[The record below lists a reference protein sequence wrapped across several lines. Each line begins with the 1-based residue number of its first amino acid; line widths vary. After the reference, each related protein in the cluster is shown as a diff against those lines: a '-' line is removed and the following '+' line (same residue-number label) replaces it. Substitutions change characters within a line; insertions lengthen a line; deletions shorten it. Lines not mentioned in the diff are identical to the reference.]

1 MKKANIVQLK
11 NVFLIVLLSSA
22 FIFMSSCSDDNDDV
36 PTPQHTLDSVFID
49 TLDVGYVIPAG
60 GRDFDMDTTN
70 HYVRFDLS
78 EGKVVPTG
86 DSASTNWDIGFNGP
100 YVFTGSDMI
109 LNSG

>member
-36 PTPQHTLDSVFID
+36 PTPQQTLDSVFID
-49 TLDVGYVIPAG
+49 TLEVGYVIAAG
-60 GRDFDMDTTN
+60 GRDLDMDNTN
-70 HYVRFDLS
+70 HYVLFDLR
-78 EGKVVPTG
+78 EGKVVPTE
-86 DSASTNWDIGFNGP
+86 DSASTKWDKGFC
-100 YVFTGSDMI
+100 GSYDLTVSVVI